1 MRHSV
6 VCSSLFLFFSLA
18 ILSTTAANDKQT
30 RFADYVTALENLEKK
45 EFKEIIID
53 EVYNYL
59 YQFPQ
64 ATNRDT
70 MHFKIASILLERDRE
85 VRSFFTLMEMLY
97 FYPASPLLPE
107 VKTKLNT
114 LIVNDGKFRNLR
126 DKMDSLLSPEIQ
138 SETNEGSH
146 FAFIRDMFLLNFEPI
161 RKLLIKSCDRFLQ
174 NYAQSHDSE
183 AVLFW
188 KAELLTRDDEPE
200 RALSQYMKVT
210 YLYDASPYVTTSKL
224 KMAEIFTD
232 ELDLHQKAIYTLEEF
247 ILEHPDDPQAPQAQ
261 FRIGKIIEE
270 EKDTYLE
277 AINAYTAVAEKYP
290 ESLEAVPGLFA
301 AAQLY
306 EDKFKEYDQ
315 AIRIYTEIVR
325 DFPDDLKAPY
335 AYVEAARIYEKRLD
349 DYANAANVY
358 FKVYGHYPESSIA
371 PECLYAA
378 AEINEKRLKET
389 EKAITYYNFLV
400 EHYPEHK
407 LAEKARKRA
416 KKLTEEL
423 QKDQN

>member
-1 MRHSV
+1 MRRRGF
-6 VCSSLFLFFSLA
+6 CLFLLPVTLLLFSQA
-18 ILSTTAANDKQT
+18 IANDEQT
-30 RFADYVTALENLEKK
+30 RFADYVAALENLQKD
-45 EFKEIIID
+45 EFNEIIID

-70 MHFKIASILLERDRE
+70 MHFKIASIFLDRGRE
-85 VRSFFTLMEMLY
+85 VRAFFSLMEMLY
-97 FYPASPLLPE
+97 YYPDSPLMPE
-107 VKTKLNT
+107 VKSKLQT
-114 LIVNDGKFRNLR
+114 LIADEGKFRDLR
-126 DKMDSLLSPEIQ
+126 DKTDSLLHPGAGKES
-138 SETNEGSH
+138 NEGAH
-146 FAFIRDMFLLNFEPI
+146 FGFIRDMFLLNFEPI
-161 RKLLIKSCDRFLQ
+161 RELLITSCDRFLQ

-183 AVLFW
+183 AILFW
-188 KAELLTRDDEPE
+188 KAELLMRDDEPE
-200 RALSQYMKVT
+200 QALSQYMKVT
-210 YLYDASPYVTTSKL
+210 YLYDASPYVTASKL
-224 KMAEIFTD
+224 KLAEIFTD

-261 FRIGKIIEE
+261 FKIGKIIEE

-277 AINAYTAVAEKYP
+277 AVNAYTTVAEKYP
-290 ESLEAVPGLFA
+290 ESLEAVPALFA
-301 AAQLY
+301 AARLY
-306 EDKFKEYDQ
+306 EEKFNEYDQ

-371 PECLYAA
+371 AECLYAA
-378 AEINEKRLKET
+378 AEINEKKLKEI

-407 LAEKARKRA
+407 LADDARDKVA
-416 KKLTEEL
+416 DLTEDL
-423 QKDQN
+423 QKNQN

>member
-1 MRHSV
+1 MRDSGLYFALLLV
-6 VCSSLFLFFSLA
+6 VSFVTFA
-18 ILSTTAANDKQT
+18 NANDKQT
-30 RFADYVTALENLEKK
+30 RFADYVAALENLQKK
-45 EFKEIIID
+45 EFNEIIIE

-64 ATNRDT
+64 ASNRDT
-70 MHFKIASILLERDRE
+70 MHFKIANIFVDWDRE
-85 VRSFFTLMEMLY
+85 LRSFFTLMEMLY
-97 FYPASPLLPE
+97 YYPDSPLLPE
-107 VKTKLNT
+107 VKSKLQT
-114 LIVNDGKFRNLR
+114 LIAEENKFRDLR
-126 DKMDSLLSPEIQ
+126 DKTDRLLQPAAEKES
-138 SETNEGSH
+138 NEGAH
-146 FAFIRDMFLLNFEPI
+146 FAFIRDMFLLNSEPI
-161 RKLLIKSCDRFLQ
+161 RELLIKSCDRFLQ

-183 AVLFW
+183 AILFW

-200 RALSQYMKVT
+200 QALSQYMKIT
-210 YLYDASPYVTTSKL
+210 YIYDASPYVTASKL

-247 ILEHPDDPQAPQAQ
+247 LLEHPEDPQAPEAQ
-261 FRIGKIIEE
+261 FKIGKIIEE

-290 ESLEAVPGLFA
+290 ESLEAVPALFA
-301 AAQLY
+301 AAKLY

-315 AIRIYTEIVR
+315 AIRVYTEIVR

-378 AEINEKRLKET
+378 AEINEKRLKEF
-389 EKAITYYNFLV
+389 EKAISYYNFLV

-407 LAEKARKRA
+407 LADKARKRA
-416 KKLTEEL
+416 EKLTEEL

>member
-1 MRHSV
+1 MR
-6 VCSSLFLFFSLA
+6 CRGFGLLFLVVSLILVSQA
-18 ILSTTAANDKQT
+18 IANDEQT
-30 RFADYVTALENLEKK
+30 RFADYVAALENLKKK
-45 EFKEIIID
+45 EFNEIIID

-70 MHFKIASILLERDRE
+70 MHFKIANIFVQRGRE
-85 VRSFFTLMEMLY
+85 VRSFFTLMQMLY
-97 FYPASPLLPE
+97 YYPDSPLLSE
-107 VKTKLNT
+107 VKSKLQT
-114 LIVNDGKFRNLR
+114 LIAEEGKFRGLR
-126 DKMDSLLSPEIQ
+126 EKTDSLLQPGAEKS
-138 SETNEGSH
+138 SNEGAH
-146 FAFIRDMFLLNFEPI
+146 FAFIRDMFLLNFGPVRE
-161 RKLLIKSCDRFLQ
+161 LLIESCNRFLQ
-174 NYAQSHDSE
+174 NYAQSHDAE

-200 RALSQYMKVT
+200 QALSQYMKLT
-210 YLYDASPYVTTSKL
+210 YLYDASPYVTASKL

-277 AINAYTAVAEKYP
+277 AINAYTAVAKRYP
-290 ESLEAVPGLFA
+290 ESLEAVPALFA
-301 AAQLY
+301 AAKLY

-349 DYANAANVY
+349 DYLNAANVY

-378 AEINEKRLKET
+378 AEINEKKLKEI
-389 EKAITYYNFLV
+389 EKAMTYYNFLV

-407 LAEKARKRA
+407 LADDARDKVA
-416 KKLTEEL
+416 DLTEEL
-423 QKDQN
+423 QKNQN